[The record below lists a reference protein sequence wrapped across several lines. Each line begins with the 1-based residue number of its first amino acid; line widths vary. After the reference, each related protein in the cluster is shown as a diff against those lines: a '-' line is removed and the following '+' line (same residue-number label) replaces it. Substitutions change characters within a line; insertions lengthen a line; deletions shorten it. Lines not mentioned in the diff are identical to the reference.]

1 MLEKFPDYYQALSTY
16 QEPVLESF
24 PPPSPEEQDD
34 AEAIARW
41 TAQAALRNPHDFEE
55 MLGIA
60 LEYLESGRNHQ
71 VWLWL
76 ALKDWVKEA
85 ILRQFPDYY
94 QQLNPAA
101 FF

>member
-1 MLEKFPDYYQALSTY
+1 MTLRRA
-16 QEPVLESF
+16 
-24 PPPSPEEQDD
+24 PS
-34 AEAIARW
+34 ATARW
-41 TAQAALRNPHDFEE
+41 TAQAALRDPHDFEE

-71 VWLWL
+71 AWLWL
-76 ALKDWVKEA
+76 ALKNWVKEA

-101 FF
+101 FL